1 MNKEIKKALNR
12 YKQLNRRFNQDA
24 KQGREPRLN
33 LVREWKKLHQ
43 LLSGVLTVAESGQS
57 NV

>member
-1 MNKEIKKALNR
+1 MDIKKALRR
-12 YKQLNRRFNQDA
+12 YRQLNRRFNQDA

-33 LVREWKKLHQ
+33 LVREWKKLHH
-43 LLSGVLTVAESGQS
+43 LLDNVLTAAESGQS